1 MSHLSR
7 YVQMSTANPTGW
19 RPWQSRLQGL
29 NGGLGAYYIRNT
41 FPLPTTSSGPW
52 LMSPGC
58 NYQPTVNGGMGD
70 DGTTQILGVTVDP
83 TMLALGVV
91 ALLGA
96 IYLLGS
102 GRPKR
107 KARRLRKRISRS
119 QQQLRDLQAV

>member
-41 FPLPTTSSGPW
+41 FPLPTTSHGPW

-70 DGTTQILGVTVDP
+70 DTQILGVSVDP
-83 TMLALGVV
+83 TLLIAGVGVLLLAV
-91 ALLGA
+91 
-96 IYLLGS
+96 YLLGS
-102 GRPKR
+102 GKPKR

-119 QQQLRDLQAV
+119 QQQLRDLAV

>member
-29 NGGLGAYYIRNT
+29 GAFYLPNT
-41 FPLPTTSSGPW
+41 YPLPTAGRGPF
-52 LMSPGC
+52 LLQPGV
-58 NYQPTVNGGMGD
+58 NARPTVNGGMGRMGD
-70 DGTTQILGVTVDP
+70 STTQILGVTVDP

-102 GRPKR
+102 GKPKR
-107 KARRLRKRISRS
+107 KARRLRKRISKS